1 MAENEDKQQQASEGE
16 KPQEPAVTME
26 VKDELSVTEHRVT
39 IDGAEVAYTATTGR
53 MVMRTEDGKAK
64 ASMFFVAYTRQGVGE
79 DPTQRPLAFC
89 YNGGPGSASVWVHM
103 GVLGPRRVIAG
114 DVDQQALPPYHV
126 TDNEYSILD
135 HTDLVFID
143 PVSTGFSR
151 ATEGE
156 DPKQFHGLESD
167 TESVGDFIR
176 LYVTRYKRW
185 RSPKF
190 LIGESYGTTRSAS
203 LSGYLQ
209 EKHGMYLNGVL
220 LISVVLNFG
229 TIRFQEGH
237 DLPHI
242 LYLPA
247 YTATAWYHKR
257 LAPDLQ
263 ADLQKALREAE
274 AFAEGE
280 YATAMMLGNRLAGRA
295 RQSIVR
301 KLARL
306 TGLST
311 TYIEQTNL
319 RIENRKFSRE
329 LLRDQR
335 RTVGRLD
342 SRFVGIERDATG
354 EAITYDPSS
363 AFLSGAYSA
372 AFNDMVRTELNYES
386 DLPYV
391 VSAGLYMNW
400 DYSKHQNRHV
410 DVSEIL
416 RSAMTKNPALK
427 VFVAS
432 GYYDLATPYFA
443 TEYTLSHMEL
453 DPSLTSNITVEYYEA
468 GHMMYAHLPSLAK
481 LRKDMVSFI
490 TNTLAR

>member
-1 MAENEDKQQQASEGE
+1 MSDKQEPGKEAQSGGASE
-16 KPQEPAVTME
+16 QAVKLE
-26 VKDELSVTEHRVT
+26 VKDELSITEHRVT
-39 IDGAEVAYTATTGR
+39 IGGKEIAYTATTGR
-53 MVMRTEDGKAK
+53 MVMRTEEGKAK
-64 ASMFFVAYTRQGVGE
+64 AQMFFVAYTRQGVGD
-79 DPTQRPLAFC
+79 DPSQRPISFSF
-89 YNGGPGSASVWVHM
+89 NGGPGSASVWLHL
-103 GVLGPRRVIAG
+103 GLLGPRRVVAG
-114 DVDQQALPPYHV
+114 DVDAPELPPYRL
-126 TDNEYSILD
+126 TDNEYSLLD
-135 HTDLVFID
+135 VTDLVFID
-143 PVSTGFSR
+143 PISTGYSR
-151 ATEGE
+151 AVEGE

-176 LYVTRYKRW
+176 LYVSRYKRW

-209 EKHGMYLNGVL
+209 EKHGMYFNGLL

-280 YATAMMLGNRLAGRA
+280 YASAMMLGNRLTGRA
-295 RQSIVR
+295 RQSVVR

-306 TGLST
+306 TGLSAN
-311 TYIEQTNL
+311 YIEQTNL

-342 SRFVGIERDATG
+342 SRFVGIERDAVG

-363 AFLSGAYSA
+363 AFLSGAYTA
-372 AFNDMVRTELNYES
+372 ALNDLVRNELNYES

-400 DYSKHQNRHV
+400 DYSKHQNKHV

-416 RSAMTKNPALK
+416 RGAMTKNPALK

-443 TEYTLSHMEL
+443 TDYTLSHL
-453 DPSLTSNITVEYYEA
+453 DLDESLVENISVAYYEA
-468 GHMMYAHLPSLAK
+468 GHMMYAHLPSLEK
-481 LRKDMVSFI
+481 LRGDMVGFV
-490 TNTLAR
+490 TATLAR

>member
-1 MAENEDKQQQASEGE
+1 MAENETSDQPTE
-16 KPQEPAVTME
+16 KANGQEAVKLE
-26 VKDELSVTEHRVT
+26 IKDELSISEHRVT
-39 IDGAEVAYTATTGR
+39 IDGKEIAYTATTGR
-53 MVMRTEDGKAK
+53 MVMRTEEGKAK
-64 ASMFFVAYTRQGVGE
+64 ASIFFVAYTRQGAGD
-79 DPTQRPLAFC
+79 DPTQRPLSFC
-89 YNGGPGSASVWVHM
+89 YNGGPGSASVWVHL
-103 GVLGPRRVIAG
+103 GLLGPRRVVAG
-114 DVDQQALPPYHV
+114 DVDSPELPPYQL
-126 TDNEYSILD
+126 TDNEYSLLD
-135 HTDLVFID
+135 LTDLVFID

-151 ATEGE
+151 ASEGE

-176 LYVTRYKRW
+176 LYVSRNQRW

-263 ADLQKALREAE
+263 ADLQKALRESE

-280 YATAMMLGNRLAGRA
+280 YATAMMLGNRLTGRA
-295 RQSIVR
+295 RQNIVR

-311 TYIEQTNL
+311 AYIEQTNL

-342 SRFVGIERDATG
+342 SRFIGIERTATG
-354 EAITYDPSS
+354 EEITYDPSS

-372 AFNDMVRTELNYES
+372 ALNDMVRSELNYES

-400 DYSKHQNRHV
+400 DYTKHQNRHV
-410 DVSEIL
+410 NVSEIL
-416 RSAMTKNPALK
+416 RGAMTKNPALK

-443 TEYTLSHMEL
+443 TEYTLSHL
-453 DPSLTSNITVEYYEA
+453 DLDESLTGNITVKYYEA

-481 LRKDMVSFI
+481 LRMDMVNFI
-490 TNTLAR
+490 NTTLAR

>member
-1 MAENEDKQQQASEGE
+1 MASDEPKEPTAE
-16 KPQEPAVTME
+16 KESSQETVKME
-26 VKDELSVTEHRVT
+26 VKDELSITEHRVT
-39 IDGAEVAYTATTGR
+39 IDGKEISYTATTGR
-53 MVMRTEDGKAK
+53 MVMRTEEGKAK
-64 ASMFFVAYTRQGVGE
+64 ASIFFVAYTRQGVGD
-79 DPTQRPLAFC
+79 DPTQRPLSFC
-89 YNGGPGSASVWVHM
+89 YNGGPGSASVWVHL

-114 DVDQQALPPYHV
+114 DVDTPVLPPYHI

-135 HTDLVFID
+135 LTDLVFID
-143 PVSTGFSR
+143 PVSTGYSR
-151 ATEGE
+151 ASEGE

-176 LYVTRYKRW
+176 LYVSRNKRW

-237 DLPHI
+237 DLPHV
-242 LYLPA
+242 LFLPA

-257 LAPDLQ
+257 LPADLQ
-263 ADLQKALREAE
+263 ADLQKALRESE

-280 YATAMMLGNRLAGRA
+280 YATAMMLGNRLTGKA
-295 RQSIVR
+295 RQNIIR

-311 TYIEQTNL
+311 TYIEQSNL

-342 SRFVGIERDATG
+342 SRFIGIERDATG

-363 AFLSGAYSA
+363 AFLSGAYTA
-372 AFNDMVRTELNYES
+372 ALNDMVRDELNFES

-400 DYSKHQNRHV
+400 DYTKHQNRYV

-416 RSAMTKNPALK
+416 RGAMSKNPALK

-443 TEYTLSHMEL
+443 TEYTLSHLEL
-453 DPSLTSNITVEYYEA
+453 DESLTGNITVEYYEA

-481 LRKDMVSFI
+481 LRKDMENFI
-490 TNTLAR
+490 TTTFAR